1 MSDDYTVQCIER
13 FCQGTGK
20 LICSPAD
27 YALASDWEMAGI
39 PITIVLAAIDEWVD
53 YNRSKR
59 WLRKAPL
66 EWVSSGV
73 QMAYANWKR
82 AVGPSYLRVN

>member
-1 MSDDYTVQCIER
+1 MSDDYTVQVIER

-39 PITIVLAAIDEWVD
+39 PISIVLAAIDEWIER
-53 YNRSKR
+53 NAGKR

-66 EWVSSGV
+66 EWVSSNV
-73 QMAYANWKR
+73 LESYANWKR
-82 AVGPSYLRVN
+82 AVGPSYGRVS